1 MSTVIESNEKNTE
14 LVPVVVE
21 VKPAVVPDGLTEKQ
35 AKEFNE
41 MADKSVTALIRAKGD
56 IFSDEADSIINVG
69 LKDQKE
75 ISNNIQIMQEK
86 LGSIFYNK
94 ENSSVSENMSK
105 DISGLQTALARV
117 SPKYIQ
123 REGRYQILRRIPF
136 LGNYIV
142 NVLQESTNRGMSLKN
157 FVDDISESIK
167 QGETNIRHDN
177 ATLKVINE
185 DLKNKSLITASNAY
199 YAELLW
205 NKISEH
211 IKSIED
217 VNVKNNL
224 NEILARVTSRLQNI
238 RTSENVIQQ
247 FISSI
252 KMHRNNND
260 YLLDSAREIQSNGIM
275 VVNVSM
281 ILHAALIRS
290 KNVKDLLTGIG
301 DFEGKMLVSNA
312 KLLNNMVDEIA
323 EIRKNPFIGLKY
335 QEESVAL
342 LEEAIDKTNK
352 MNSEVIETGKANS
365 EKIKIW
371 TEDLKTKSGELP
383 NTEIKSLEASKILML
398 TDGK

>member
-94 ENSSVSENMSK
+94 EKSTIAENMSK
-105 DISGLQTALARV
+105 DITGLQTALAKV

-123 REGRYQILRRIPF
+123 REGRYQILRRIPI

-167 QGETNIRHDN
+167 QSETNIRQDN